1 MALQAL
7 WDVTQ
12 QFNNKNGSILT
23 SGKIYIYYRGRTA
36 LATSYNDE
44 DGTVVNSNPV
54 LLDNNGRA
62 TAFVNP
68 IYSYT
73 IVVCDYYGKELF
85 SQDITLHDAIST
97 AEDVVVIGTDGSVLV
112 DTTQLPNGVQY
123 DLSVNTDII
132 ATKQSVDDVK
142 DDLDDLTV
150 IVNQHT
156 TQIEQLQ
163 DDVEDLETALSN
175 KKDKQTAKSF
185 DGAATKTVKKITQ
198 NANGEMDVEFEDIDI
213 KGVQYTTARFPFN
226 SNKIVKIAEIPLY
239 PTFQYQGSG
248 RANLQVLITDSYGSE
263 AIFSLGI
270 IQSGT
275 SSHMVQ
281 PKGVFKYIHPGNGR
295 TTYPIKMMHVRPDNA
310 SAPMTGA
317 TLYLYA
323 EFDESYSQQA
333 DWSFKAVI
341 NEGSTSS
348 TSKVENAWQ
357 FRNTVIAPQADF
369 DQARSWWYLAP
380 SSMETIPNVEIT
392 SEDNSI
398 QVTEST
404 DVQTNTKTFDL
415 SVNVDDSLE
424 YGQFRA
430 TNVTGQAQLT
440 KIKGNLD
447 LSNYLIKLKKGDSY
461 HFTVRGSYVATSAV
475 NTATTISYIEY
486 NSFTTINV
494 NVDNTITEPQYFEI
508 SYDIYNYNQNSDY
521 NVSFSTISGGKVSE
535 LWVEVHN
542 LNGVSVNGG
551 SGETYTAGDA
561 IDITNN
567 EISVKYGKG
576 LTVNASN
583 ELEVK
588 AGNGLTFDEDTLEIE
603 IDSEVTDVVQTV
615 EKLKQDLDTQ
625 LTVNFDMPNI
635 DNVYDFADPSI
646 IGNLSN
652 GAVMLCQAFTVPI
665 NHDIRVDDGE
675 TENPTLV
682 GIYAKQAFTGKKI
695 MLALYV
701 YDFETGYTDYVGDTG
716 PVSVTQGRNEFPLV
730 HINPNIAEL
739 KSSCV
744 YYATL
749 YLPSNAHSNGLYLAG
764 CPSYSNASYIN
775 ATPRFTVGVENI
787 VNPNTNQE
795 IDMSNATTGRLDFN
809 DGNGNYYIGPWSD
822 NYNERPSIPRFF
834 MQIRNGEAEEPIVVE
849 PFTDIGSYTLKNTD
863 SISTVFGSSVNVNT
877 STYGVVFMEV
887 TPAQDVDVT
896 GWVCYDNYSIDERQ
910 WYGTVFDSA
919 FENKLSEASNGTISE
934 LGETSTG
941 SGIYGHEFT
950 RSTALHLTAGTTYR
964 FLVGIPHTDN
974 DLLVQYNTPS
984 VPKNLH
990 LFSSG
995 YNVSQWVTY
1004 SRANNVQGIDFLIK
1018 DANHEW
1024 RI

>member
-1 MALQAL
+1 MALRAL

-12 QFNNKNGSILT
+12 QFQNKNGSNLT
-23 SGKIYIYYRGRTA
+23 SGKIYIYYQGRTA
-36 LATSYNDE
+36 LATTYHDE

-62 TAFVNP
+62 TAFADP

-97 AEDVVVIGTDGSVLV
+97 AEDVVVLGTDGSVLV
-112 DTTQLPNGVQY
+112 DRTELPNGVQY

-132 ATKQSVDDVK
+132 ATKEDVSDLENEINDK
-142 DDLDDLTV
+142 LDD
-150 IVNQHT
+150 
-156 TQIEQLQ
+156 
-163 DDVEDLETALSN
+163 
-175 KKDKQTAKSF
+175 KKDKQTALTF
-185 DGAATKTVKKITQ
+185 NGAATKTIKKITQ
-198 NANGEMDVEFEDIDI
+198 NANGEMNVEFEDIDLPPE
-213 KGVQYTTARFPFN
+213 V
-226 SNKIVKIAEIPLY
+226 
-239 PTFQYQGSG
+239 
-248 RANLQVLITDSYGSE
+248 
-263 AIFSLGI
+263 
-270 IQSGT
+270 
-275 SSHMVQ
+275 
-281 PKGVFKYIHPGNGR
+281 
-295 TTYPIKMMHVRPDNA
+295 
-310 SAPMTGA
+310 
-317 TLYLYA
+317 
-323 EFDESYSQQA
+323 
-333 DWSFKAVI
+333 
-341 NEGSTSS
+341 
-348 TSKVENAWQ
+348 
-357 FRNTVIAPQADF
+357 
-369 DQARSWWYLAP
+369 
-380 SSMETIPNVEIT
+380 PNVEIT

-415 SVNVDDSLE
+415 SVNIDDPLE

-430 TNVTGQAQLT
+430 TNVTGQAQLA

-447 LSNYLIKLKKGDSY
+447 LSNYAIKLKKGNSY
-461 HFTVRGSYVATSAV
+461 HFTVRGSYVANSAA
-475 NTATTISYIEY
+475 NTYNTITYIEY
-486 NSFTTINV
+486 SSFNGINV
-494 NVDNTITEPQYFEI
+494 NVDNTITDSQYFEI
-508 SYDIYNYNQNSDY
+508 SYDIYNYSNSGNY
-521 NVSFSTISGGKVSE
+521 NIAFSAISSGKVSE

-542 LNGVSVNGG
+542 LNGVSING
-551 SGETYTAGDA
+551 SGGGGTSYNAGDA
-561 IDITNN
+561 IDLTNDT
-567 EISVKYGKG
+567 ISVKYGKG
-576 LTVNASN
+576 LAVNASN

-603 IDSEVTDVVQTV
+603 INSEVTDVVNTV

-625 LTVNFDMPNI
+625 LTVNFDMPNV
-635 DNVYDFADPSI
+635 DNVYDFADPSV
-646 IGNLSN
+646 IGMSN

-665 NHDIRVDDGE
+665 NHDIRVDDSE
-675 TENPTLV
+675 TENPTLI

-701 YDFETGYTDYVGDTG
+701 YDFDTGYTDYVGDTG
-716 PVSVTQGRNEFPLV
+716 PVEVTQGRNEFPLV
-730 HINPNIAEL
+730 HINPNISEL

-744 YYATL
+744 YYASL

-787 VNPNTNQE
+787 TYNNQE
-795 IDMSNATTGRLDFN
+795 IDMSNATTGRLDYN

-822 NYNERPSIPRFF
+822 NYNERPAIPRFF
-834 MQIRNGEAEEPIVVE
+834 MQIRNGDAEAPVVVE
-849 PFTDIGSYTLKNTD
+849 PFTDIGTYTLKNTSSVTD
-863 SISTVFGSSVNVNT
+863 VFGSTITVNT
-877 STYGVVFMEV
+877 STYGAMFMEV

-896 GWVCYDNYSIDERQ
+896 GWVCYDNYSIDERN
-910 WYGTVFDSA
+910 WYGMVFDSN
-919 FENKLSEASNGTISE
+919 FENQLSSNSNGTVSE
-934 LGETSTG
+934 LGEISTG
-941 SGIYGHEFT
+941 VYGHEFT

-964 FLVGIPHTDN
+964 FLVGIPHSNSDM
-974 DLLVQYNTPS
+974 LVQYNTPS

-990 LFSSG
+990 LFESG

>member
-7 WDVTQ
+7 WDVSN

-23 SGKIYIYYRGRTA
+23 NGKVFVYFQGRTA
-36 LATSYNDE
+36 LATTYNDE
-44 DGTVVNSNPV
+44 DGTVVNSNPI

-62 TAFVNP
+62 TCYADP

-73 IVVCDYYGKELF
+73 VVVCDFYGKELF
-85 SQDITLHDAIST
+85 SYDITLHDAIST
-97 AEDVVVIGTDGSVLV
+97 AEDVVVIGTDGTVAV
-112 DTTQLPNGVQY
+112 DRTQLPNGVQY

-132 ATKQSVDDVK
+132 ATKQDVS
-142 DDLDDLTV
+142 
-150 IVNQHT
+150 
-156 TQIEQLQ
+156 
-163 DDVEDLETALSN
+163 DLEDEINDKIDDIEDELAN
-175 KKDKQTAKSF
+175 KKDKQ
-185 DGAATKTVKKITQ
+185 AAYSSAGSNKKTITNVEQ
-198 NANGEMDVEFEDIDI
+198 NANGELTVTYEDIDI

-248 RANLQVLITDSYGSE
+248 RANLQLLITDSYGSE

-281 PKGVFKYIHPGNGR
+281 PKGVFRYIHPGNGR
-295 TTYPIKMMHVRPDNA
+295 TSYPIKMMHVRPDSA
-310 SAPMTGA
+310 YAPMTGA

-323 EFDESYSQQA
+323 EFDESYNQQA
-333 DWSFKAVI
+333 DWNFKAVI
-341 NEGSTSS
+341 NEGSVSS

-369 DQARSWWYLAP
+369 DQARAWWYLEP
-380 SSMETIPNVEIT
+380 SSIETIPNVEIT
-392 SEDNSI
+392 SEDNSV
-398 QVTEST
+398 QVTEAI

-415 SVNVDDSLE
+415 SVNVDDPLE

-430 TNVTGQAQLT
+430 TNVTGQAQLS
-440 KIKGNLD
+440 KIKGNID
-447 LSNYLIKLKKGDSY
+447 VNNYLIKLKKGDSY
-461 HFTVRGSYVATSAV
+461 HFTVRGNYVATNAV

-486 NSFTTINV
+486 SAFTTINV

-508 SYDIYNYNQNSDY
+508 SYDIYNYAQNSDY
-521 NVSFSTISGGKVSE
+521 NVSFAAISGGKVSE

-542 LNGVSVNGG
+542 LNGVSVNGQG
-551 SGETYTAGDA
+551 GGTTYTAGDG
-561 IDITNN
+561 IDITSDT
-567 EISVKYGKG
+567 ISVDAGKG
-576 LTVNASN
+576 LGFDADHK
-583 ELEVK
+583 LEVK
-588 AGNGLTFDEDTLEIE
+588 VGDGLTIDDDNNVITIDT
-603 IDSEVTDVVQTV
+603 EVGDVVETV
-615 EKLKQDLDTQ
+615 EKLKRDLDTQ
-625 LTVNFDMPNI
+625 LTVNFDMPNV
-635 DNVYDFADPSI
+635 DNVYDFADPTV
-646 IGNLSN
+646 IGMSN

-675 TENPTLV
+675 TENPTLL

-695 MLALYV
+695 MLAMYV
-701 YDFETGYTDYVGDTG
+701 YDFDTGYTDYVGDTG
-716 PVSVTQGRNEFPLV
+716 PVSVVQGRNEFALK
-730 HINPNIAEL
+730 HINPNITEL

-744 YYATL
+744 YYASL
-749 YLPSNAHSNGLYLAG
+749 YLPSNAHSNGLFLAG

-787 VNPNTNQE
+787 TYNNTE
-795 IDMSNATTGRLDFN
+795 IDMTDATTGRLDFN

-822 NYNERPSIPRFF
+822 NYNERPAIPRFF
-834 MQIRNGEAEEPIVVE
+834 MQIRNGEVEAPIVVE
-849 PFTDIGSYTLKNTD
+849 PFTDIGTYTLKNTD
-863 SISTVFGSSVNVNT
+863 SISSVFGSTVTVNT
-877 STYGVVFMEV
+877 STYGAVFMEV

-896 GWVCYDNYSIDERQ
+896 GWVCYDNYATDDRQ
-910 WYGTVFDSA
+910 WYGVVFDSA
-919 FENKLSEASNGTISE
+919 FENQLSAQSNGTLTE

-964 FLVGIPHTDN
+964 FLVSIPHTDN
-974 DLLVQYNTPS
+974 DLLVQYNTPTVS
-984 VPKNLH
+984 KNLH
-990 LFSSG
+990 LFASG
-995 YNVSQWVTY
+995 YNVSQWVSY

>member
-1 MALQAL
+1 MALRAL

-12 QFNNKNGSILT
+12 QFQNKNGSNLT
-23 SGKIYIYYRGRTA
+23 SGKIYIYYQGRTA
-36 LATSYNDE
+36 LATTYHDE

-62 TAFVNP
+62 TAFADP

-97 AEDVVVIGTDGSVLV
+97 AEDVVVLGTDGTVLV
-112 DTTQLPNGVQY
+112 DRTELPNGVQY

-132 ATKQSVDDVK
+132 ATKEDVSDLEDEINDK
-142 DDLDDLTV
+142 LDD
-150 IVNQHT
+150 
-156 TQIEQLQ
+156 IESELA
-163 DDVEDLETALSN
+163 D
-175 KKDKQTAKSF
+175 KKDKQTALSF

-198 NANGEMDVEFEDIDI
+198 NANGEMNVEFEDIDLPPE
-213 KGVQYTTARFPFN
+213 V
-226 SNKIVKIAEIPLY
+226 
-239 PTFQYQGSG
+239 
-248 RANLQVLITDSYGSE
+248 
-263 AIFSLGI
+263 
-270 IQSGT
+270 
-275 SSHMVQ
+275 
-281 PKGVFKYIHPGNGR
+281 
-295 TTYPIKMMHVRPDNA
+295 
-310 SAPMTGA
+310 
-317 TLYLYA
+317 
-323 EFDESYSQQA
+323 
-333 DWSFKAVI
+333 
-341 NEGSTSS
+341 
-348 TSKVENAWQ
+348 
-357 FRNTVIAPQADF
+357 
-369 DQARSWWYLAP
+369 
-380 SSMETIPNVEIT
+380 PNVEIT
-392 SEDNSI
+392 SEDNSV

-404 DVQTNTKTFDL
+404 DIQTNTKTFDL
-415 SVNVDDSLE
+415 SVNVDDPLE

-430 TNVTGQAQLT
+430 TNVVTQAQLA
-440 KIKGNLD
+440 KIKGNLN
-447 LSNYLIKLKKGDSY
+447 LNNYSIALKKGNSY
-461 HFTVRGSYVATSAV
+461 HFTVRGSYVATSAA
-475 NTATTISYIEY
+475 NTYNTITYIEY
-486 NSFTTINV
+486 SSFNGINV
-494 NVDNTITEPQYFEI
+494 NVDNTITDSQYFEI
-508 SYDIYNYNQNSDY
+508 SYDVYNLSRDVNYN
-521 NVSFSTISGGKVSE
+521 VAFAAMSGGKVSE
-535 LWVEVHN
+535 LWIEVHN
-542 LNGVSVNGG
+542 LNGVSINGSGGG
-551 SGETYTAGDA
+551 STYTAGDA

-567 EISVKYGKG
+567 NISVKYGKG

-603 IDSEVTDVVQTV
+603 IDSEVTDVVETV

-625 LTVNFDMPNI
+625 LTVNFDMPNV
-635 DNVYDFADPSI
+635 DNVYDFADPTV
-646 IGNLSN
+646 IGMSN

-675 TENPTLV
+675 TENPTLI
-682 GIYAKQAFTGKKI
+682 GIYAKQAFSGKKI

-701 YDFETGYTDYVGDTG
+701 YDFDTGYTDYVGDTG
-716 PVSVTQGRNEFPLV
+716 PVEVTQGRNEFPLV
-730 HINPNIAEL
+730 HINPNITEL

-744 YYATL
+744 YYASL

-834 MQIRNGEAEEPIVVE
+834 MQIRNGEVQEPIVVE
-849 PFTDIGSYTLKNTD
+849 PFTDIGSYTLKNTSSVTD
-863 SISTVFGSSVNVNT
+863 VFGSSITVNT
-877 STYGVVFMEV
+877 STYGAMFMEV
-887 TPAQDVDVT
+887 TPSQDVDVT
-896 GWVCYDNYSIDERQ
+896 GWVCYDNYATDERQ
-910 WYGTVFDSA
+910 WYGIVFDSA
-919 FENKLSEASNGTISE
+919 FENQLSQASDGSIQE
-934 LGETSTG
+934 LGEISTG
-941 SGIYGHEFT
+941 VYGHEF
-950 RSTALHLTAGTTYR
+950 RRNSALHLTAGTTYR
-964 FLVGIPHTDN
+964 FLVGIPHSNN
-974 DLLVQYNTPS
+974 DMLVQYNTPS

-990 LFSSG
+990 LFESG